1 MSSNVSAPLKD
12 KVALVTGGSN
22 GIGRAIAERLGRDG
36 ATVAITYARDEAAA
50 EETVTGIENHGG
62 RAFTLRLELGQ
73 ADDATRLWTAFDAA
87 AANHAPD
94 GKVDILIHNAAAGS
108 FASLSTVTEEEYDR
122 VFAVNVRAPFFITQA
137 ALPRLRDGGRVI
149 TISSLAGRAATP
161 ETIAY
166 STSKGALDA
175 FTRSLAKDLGPRGIT
190 VNAVSP
196 GIILT
201 RNHTRLIENPDA
213 AAQQAAR
220 VALGRL
226 GRPDDVAGIVAF
238 LASDD
243 SRWVTGQVIDATGG
257 TAI

>member
-1 MSSNVSAPLKD
+1 MSTPLKN
-12 KVALVTGGSN
+12 KVALITGGSN

-36 ATVAITYARDEAAA
+36 ATVATTYARDEAAA
-50 EETVTGIENHGG
+50 KETVDGIENNGG
-62 RAFTLRLELGQ
+62 RAFALQLELGQ
-73 ADDATRLWTAFDAA
+73 PDDATRLWDAFDAA
-87 AANHAPD
+87 GADYVPD
-94 GKVDILIHNAAAGS
+94 GKLDILIHNAAAGS
-108 FASLSTVTEEEYDR
+108 FAPLSDLTGENYDR

-149 TISSLAGRAATP
+149 NISSLAATLATP

-166 STSKGALDA
+166 SASKGALDA
-175 FTRSLAKDLGPRGIT
+175 FTLSLAKGLGPRGIT
-190 VNAVSP
+190 VNSVSP

-201 RNHTRLIENPDA
+201 RNHTRLMENPEA
-213 AAQQAAR
+213 AAQEAKR

-226 GRPDDVAGIVAF
+226 GQPEDVADLVAF